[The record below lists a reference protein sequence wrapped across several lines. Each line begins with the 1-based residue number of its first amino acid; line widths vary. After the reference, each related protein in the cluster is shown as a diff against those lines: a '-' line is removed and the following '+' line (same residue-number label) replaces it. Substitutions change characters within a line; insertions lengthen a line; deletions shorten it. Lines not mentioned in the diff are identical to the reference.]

1 MTFGNLFL
9 NFYFLVAF
17 LQKIYKNLKD
27 SLKKCLDKRRAM
39 TRSGAPAGCLPTC
52 KYFEV
57 MRFLHEKTSN
67 LPTHSNVD
75 ISPAASS
82 HVIET
87 GNFEDQSDAFSPA
100 ISTSSTSPFQPIAC
114 SMSPLSVP
122 ASPCTLTTPTPERPI
137 DENTSK
143 KRKRPSSEKSAYD
156 PFLQQ
161 IKQMDDQLIKIVN
174 KESADD
180 EATAFCMSLVP
191 VLKDFDKKKLRLAK
205 IKIQQL
211 LFDIEFDDQ

>member
-1 MTFGNLFL
+1 MANLAVHINDFNMATSNEETTEVELIITELPHSSEVDSQSQKSNFSVEGNTFDKEMFLQALREYKCLWDTSDPNYKNRNMKVNAWNALSSLF
-9 NFYFLVAF
+9 NQEVAF

-52 KYFEV
+52 KYFEL

-87 GNFEDQSDAFSPA
+87 
-100 ISTSSTSPFQPIAC
+100 AC

-143 KRKRPSSEKSAYD
+143 KRKRPSSEKC
-156 PFLQQ
+156 L
-161 IKQMDDQLIKIVN
+161 
-174 KESADD
+174 
-180 EATAFCMSLVP
+180 
-191 VLKDFDKKKLRLAK
+191 
-205 IKIQQL
+205 
-211 LFDIEFDDQ
+211 